1 MKDEKS
7 ISAISKI
14 KTKDLEAKLTKTKRE
29 IDQHVSNLT
38 TQTAQQWKQ
47 SEIIEGKADQIEFKN
62 KKIHDLQV
70 RLINENSQYLSLEGK
85 ILYFEEI
92 LRTEEIVS
100 NEEHQKI
107 QIELS
112 EKNEELVEMT
122 IGMFLE
128 KEETLKSVKFI

>member
-1 MKDEKS
+1 M
-7 ISAISKI
+7 
-14 KTKDLEAKLTKTKRE
+14 
-29 IDQHVSNLT
+29 
-38 TQTAQQWKQ
+38 
-47 SEIIEGKADQIEFKN
+47 
-62 KKIHDLQV
+62 
-70 RLINENSQYLSLEGK
+70 INENSQYLSLEGK

-128 KEETLKSVKFI
+128 KDQTFKSVQFI